1 MASTGHF
8 RGVPHPADPQPTH
21 QKGMWRH
28 QLPRSCRLSPGVARP
43 SSFPC
48 GPLAH
53 RVEQGTF
60 NPKVASSRLARP
72 TVFFK
77 FRVTAFEANST
88 RHTPHSTDRRVDD
101 TDDTPFIG
109 GVVERVRPDIPPF
122 RGGAHPDQSR
132 VDEFFRR
139 SFPPHLFGY
148 TCRREPAG
156 GAIPAVPRLP
166 DLSESLRQPD
176 MTKPKIPRKP
186 M

>member
-8 RGVPHPADPQPTH
+8 RGVPHPTDPQPTH

-72 TVFFK
+72 T
-77 FRVTAFEANST
+77 RSERYRHRETSLRDYSVTTISVMKGTMTE
-88 RHTPHSTDRRVDD
+88 
-101 TDDTPFIG
+101 
-109 GVVERVRPDIPPF
+109 VRPGVWRLRVLAGRRANGSPMQLTKTMRSPQ
-122 RGGAHPDQSR
+122 RRTGAG
-132 VDEFFRR
+132 RR
-139 SFPPHLFGY
+139 MAE
-148 TCRREPAG
+148 REPAAMVAEASKHRSAAWRSAPNG
-156 GAIPAVPRLP
+156 
-166 DLSESLRQPD
+166 DQPSRR
-176 MTKPKIPRKP
+176 RK
-186 M
+186 